1 MAGSSTTA
9 RGSKEPK
16 SLEESELLREEEEML
31 AVTKMLKSIDSKDS
45 FVVAK
50 QILKSKGP
58 AIMPSVEASMDAEAD
73 TGYTTMIGNDNTEP
87 VQAPETSFVSSPS
100 GMRVTKNN

>member
-31 AVTKMLKSIDSKDS
+31 AVTKMLKNIDGKDS
-45 FVVAK
+45 FVMAK
-50 QILKSKGP
+50 QILQSKGP
-58 AIMPSVEASMDAEAD
+58 AILPSVEASTDAEAD
-73 TGYTTMIGNDNTEP
+73 IGYPTMIGNGVTEP
-87 VQAPETSFVSSPS
+87 VQAPETPVVSSPS
-100 GMRVTKNN
+100 GMRVMKNN